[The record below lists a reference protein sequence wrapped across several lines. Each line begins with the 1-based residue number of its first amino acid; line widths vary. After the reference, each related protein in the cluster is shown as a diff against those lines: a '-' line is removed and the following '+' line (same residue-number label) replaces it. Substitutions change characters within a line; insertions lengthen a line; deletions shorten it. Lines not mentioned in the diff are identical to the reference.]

1 MRLRGKS
8 AVIYGAQSAAIAP
21 VARSFAQEGATVY
34 LAGGSPDQLLP
45 VAQGVRDAGGEA
57 DVAQVYPLDAHS
69 VDEHLH
75 QVVVKHGTV
84 DVSLNLAY
92 MGIEGPAR
100 LCNLTDEQF
109 HAVAFTRTRSN
120 FVTMA
125 AAAREMAYQ
134 GRGTVLATAVPKRAA
149 PVGSLAAA
157 AIGSAAIEA
166 LCHQLR
172 EDVGSFGV
180 RFAYV
185 SDATGSEEELV
196 LRLLQTF
203 ETVPT
208 TARPHPVINAGALVR
223 ASPVSTSAATDP
235 VPA

>member
-1 MRLRGKS
+1 
-8 AVIYGAQSAAIAP
+8 
-21 VARSFAQEGATVY
+21 
-34 LAGGSPDQLLP
+34 
-45 VAQGVRDAGGEA
+45 
-57 DVAQVYPLDAHS
+57 
-69 VDEHLH
+69 
-75 QVVVKHGTV
+75 
-84 DVSLNLAY
+84 
-92 MGIEGPAR
+92 
-100 LCNLTDEQF
+100 
-109 HAVAFTRTRSN
+109 FTRTRSN

-185 SDATGSEEELV
+185 ADATGSDEELAR
-196 LRLLQTF
+196 RLLRSF

-208 TARPHPVINAGALVR
+208 IVRPHPVISAGTPVR
-223 ASPVSTSAATDP
+223 DGAVSTSAVVDP